1 MANGNYRLTHSVT
14 TTPATSGSDF
24 YVEAGRDF
32 DIGSYAKNHKL
43 NADEF
48 GADAVAGI
56 AAAVTKLKQGEWLL
70 VSHES
75 VGKK

>member
-1 MANGNYRLTHSVT
+1 MASGNYRLTHSIT

-32 DIGSYAKNHKL
+32 DIGSYARNYKL
-43 NADEF
+43 DADEF
-48 GADAVAGI
+48 GAEAVAGI
-56 AAAVTKLKQGEWLL
+56 ATAAANLKQGEWLL